1 MADFTNPG
9 NPMNI
14 SELLVSAGYP
24 HLNIT
29 EGRRHWAYE
38 CILLYEVVTKRIPA
52 MDDLR
57 KGFAAVKVSGMTL
70 LELLN
75 RFPKLQQRVFPPN
88 TWTVQANLLK
98 LHIQW
103 EDCLDAM
110 CQRGRQFLCQ
120 YIDEVDQR
128 GEYGSLLHYC
138 VASTG
143 ALLQCHV
150 GAAMLFTTVQ
160 YVKTVLRFTLYASN
174 ALQAN
179 INKHSLCM

>member
-1 MADFTNPG
+1 
-9 NPMNI
+9 MNI

-29 EGRRHWAYE
+29 EGRRHLAYE

-57 KGFAAVKVSGMTL
+57 KGFAAVKVSLMTL
-70 LELLN
+70 LDLLI
-75 RFPKLQQRVFPPN
+75 RFPELQERVFPPN
-88 TWTVQANLLK
+88 TGTVQASLLK

-120 YIDEVDQR
+120 YIDEVNEK
-128 GEYGSLLHYC
+128 GEYSSLLHYC

-143 ALLQCHV
+143 VLLRCHV
-150 GAAMLFTTVQ
+150 GTAKLV
-160 YVKTVLRFTLYASN
+160 TLCQNTLVSD
-174 ALQAN
+174 L
-179 INKHSLCM
+179 LCMLGIAFKQISINMSSVRNMWFV

>member
-1 MADFTNPG
+1 MADFTNPV

-29 EGRRHWAYE
+29 EGRRHLAYE

-57 KGFAAVKVSGMTL
+57 KGFATVKVSGMTVLDL
-70 LELLN
+70 LI
-75 RFPKLQQRVFPPN
+75 RFPELQQRVFPPN
-88 TWTVQANLLK
+88 TGTVQANLLK

-120 YIDEVDQR
+120 YIDEVNEK
-128 GEYGSLLHYC
+128 GEYSSLLC
-138 VASTG
+138 CFNWSTTEMP
-143 ALLQCHV
+143 CWYSKV
-150 GAAMLFTTVQ
+150 GYIMSKYSDF
-160 YVKTVLRFTLYASN
+160 RFTLYALN
-174 ALQAN
+174 YLQAN
-179 INKHSLCM
+179 INKHAFCM

>member
-1 MADFTNPG
+1 MADFTNAV

-29 EGRRHWAYE
+29 EGRRHLAYE

-57 KGFAAVKVSGMTL
+57 KGFSEVKVSGTTL
-70 LELLN
+70 LDLLN

-88 TWTVQANLLK
+88 TGTVQAKLLK

-138 VASTG
+138 VPSPG
-143 ALLQCHV
+143 ALPKCHV
-150 GAAMLFTTVQ
+150 GTARLVTAVH
-160 YVKTVLRFTLYASN
+160 YVKTVLRFPLYASHD
-174 ALQAN
+174 LQAN
-179 INKHSLCM
+179 INKHSFCM

>member
-29 EGRRHWAYE
+29 EGRRHLAYE

-70 LELLN
+70 LDLLN

-143 ALLQCHV
+143 SLLQCNV
-150 GAAMLFTTVQ
+150 I
-160 YVKTVLRFTLYASN
+160 YSCTLCQNSSQIYFVCFKCPSSKY
-174 ALQAN
+174 Q
-179 INKHSLCM
+179 